1 MVCNF
6 KSSHHWPLLV
16 ARERSYFNCEFIPL
30 FDNDPGF
37 FFFFFFFPA
46 LKEVELD
53 NVWFQQDGATA
64 HTARISMDFL
74 REVFPRRGISLRGD
88 VNWPALL
95 PDLAPCDYLF
105 IVGLT
110 PIPGL

>member
-6 KSSHHWPLLV
+6 KSSDHWPLLV
-16 ARERSYFNCEFIPL
+16 SRERSYFNCEFILL

-37 FFFFFFFPA
+37 VFPA

-74 REVFPRRGISLRGD
+74 REVFPRRLISLRGD
-88 VNWPALL
+88 VNWPALS
-95 PDLAPCDYLF
+95 PDLATCDYLLW
-105 IVGLT
+105 G
-110 PIPGL
+110 